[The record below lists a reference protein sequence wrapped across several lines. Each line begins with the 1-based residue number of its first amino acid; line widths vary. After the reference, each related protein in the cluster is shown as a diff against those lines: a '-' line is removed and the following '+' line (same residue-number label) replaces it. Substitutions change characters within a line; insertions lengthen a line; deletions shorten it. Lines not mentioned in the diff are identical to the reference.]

1 MNTEEAFMTGVNAVV
16 IGVKD
21 MAIAKKFYVSLG
33 FEVEKEYP
41 GFVGFKP
48 AEGAVTL
55 GLYPHEGLEKMV
67 GLPLVNG
74 WSGVVL
80 NLNPAGRSRV
90 DELVHAAAS
99 ARGKVV
105 NPPHD
110 AEWGGRVGHF
120 SDPDGYIWQVAAY

>member
-1 MNTEEAFMTGVNAVV
+1 MNSKEASMTGLNAAV

-41 GFVGFKP
+41 GFIGFKP

-55 GLYPHEGLEKMV
+55 GLYPREGLEKMV
-67 GLPLVNG
+67 GLPLVTG
-74 WSGVVL
+74 WSGVML
-80 NLNPAGRSRV
+80 NLNLTGRSRV
-90 DELVHAAAS
+90 DELVDAAAS
-99 ARGKVV
+99 TGGKVV
-105 NPPHD
+105 NPPRD
-110 AEWGGRVGHF
+110 AEWGARVSHF

>member
-1 MNTEEAFMTGVNAVV
+1 MTGVNAVV

-41 GFVGFKP
+41 GYVEFKP
-48 AEGAVTL
+48 SEGAVKL

-67 GLPLVNG
+67 GLPSVNG

-80 NLNPAGRSRV
+80 NLTPTGRSRV
-90 DELVHAAAS
+90 DELVQAAAS
-99 ARGKVV
+99 AGGKVL
-105 NPPHD
+105 NPPRD
-110 AEWGGRVGHF
+110 AEWGGRVAHF
-120 SDPDGYIWQVAAY
+120 SDPDGYIWQVSAY

>member
-1 MNTEEAFMTGVNAVV
+1 MTGVNAVV

-33 FEVEKEYP
+33 FEVDKEYP
-41 GFVGFKP
+41 GFLGFKS

-55 GLYPHEGLEKMV
+55 GLYPRQGLEKMV
-67 GLPLVNG
+67 GLSSVNG

-90 DELVHAAAS
+90 DELADAAAS
-99 ARGKVV
+99 AGGKMV
-105 NPPHD
+105 NPPND
-110 AEWGGRVGHF
+110 ADWGGRVAHF
-120 SDPDGYIWQVAAY
+120 SDPDGYIW

>member
-1 MNTEEAFMTGVNAVV
+1 MTGVNAVV

-21 MAIAKKFYVSLG
+21 MATAKKFYVSVG

-55 GLYPHEGLEKMV
+55 GLYPREGLEKMV
-67 GLPLVNG
+67 GLPSVNG

-80 NLNPAGRSRV
+80 NLNLTGRSRV
-90 DELVHAAAS
+90 DEVVHAATS
-99 ARGKVV
+99 AGGKVV

-110 AEWGGRVGHF
+110 AQWGGRVGHF
-120 SDPDGYIWQVAAY
+120 CDPDGYVWQVAAY